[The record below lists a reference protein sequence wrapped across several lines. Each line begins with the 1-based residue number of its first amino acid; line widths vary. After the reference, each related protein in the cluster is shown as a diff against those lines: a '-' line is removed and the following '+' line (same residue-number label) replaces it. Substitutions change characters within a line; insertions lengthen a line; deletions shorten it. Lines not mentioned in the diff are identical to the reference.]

1 MVILFKRRSARV
13 NWLNITSSS
22 VSLVRALFLSF
33 VNIHVVVGDQEMKG
47 REVNVRNRDDTS
59 SQDRGKPVPL
69 QEAIAKLVALRD
81 ERRSD
86 NPFPGD
92 ARVEEEKETKAK
104 A

>member
-1 MVILFKRRSARV
+1 
-13 NWLNITSSS
+13 
-22 VSLVRALFLSF
+22 
-33 VNIHVVVGDQEMKG
+33 VGDQEMKG

-69 QEAIAKLVALRD
+69 QEAIEKLTALRD

-92 ARVEEEKETKAK
+92 AKGEKVGEAK

>member
-1 MVILFKRRSARV
+1 MRP
-13 NWLNITSSS
+13 
-22 VSLVRALFLSF
+22 
-33 VNIHVVVGDQEMKG
+33 VVGDQEMNG

-69 QEAIAKLVALRD
+69 QEAIEKLTKLRD

-92 ARVEEEKETKAK
+92 AKMEKGTKG
-104 A
+104 